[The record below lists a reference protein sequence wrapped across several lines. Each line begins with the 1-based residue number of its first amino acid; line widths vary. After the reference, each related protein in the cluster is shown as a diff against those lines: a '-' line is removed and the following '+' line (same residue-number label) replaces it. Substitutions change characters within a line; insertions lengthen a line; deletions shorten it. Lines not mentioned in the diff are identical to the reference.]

1 MDAPT
6 PPSLSEASPV
16 AATPLGARL
25 MNVFVAPGEVFEEV
39 KAGPPATGNWLAP
52 MLLACVV
59 SVAFVWVVF
68 SQDTILRSVREAQEK
83 QIQKMVDA
91 GKLQKDQAQAALN
104 AIERFSSPRILKI
117 GGSIAAVAGNVGF
130 LFLLAVVLWLVG
142 NKGFKA
148 PFTYLQAV
156 EVCGLASMI
165 NVLGAI
171 VSSLVIVIMGNLQM
185 SLGPVLL
192 VRNFDPANKLHA
204 LLSSLNLPMLWYVGV
219 LAVGLSKLSGVSF
232 GKAALW
238 AYGLWAALILAL
250 VLPGWGR

>member
-1 MDAPT
+1 MDTST
-6 PPSLSEASPV
+6 PPGLSEETPV
-16 AATPLGARL
+16 TATSLGARL

-39 KAGPPATGNWLAP
+39 KAGPPATGNWLVP
-52 MLLACVV
+52 MLLSCVV

-68 SQDTILRSVREAQEK
+68 SQETILRSVREAQEK
-83 QIQKMVDA
+83 QIQKMVDS
-91 GKLQKDQAQAALN
+91 GKLRKDQAEAALN
-104 AIERFSSPRILKI
+104 AIERFSGPTILKI
-117 GGSIAAVAGNVGF
+117 GGSIGAVASSVGL
-130 LFLLAVVLWLVG
+130 LFLLALVLWLVG

-148 PFTYLQAV
+148 QFTYMQAV

-165 NVLGAI
+165 GILGAI

-192 VRNFDPANKLHA
+192 VSNFDPANKVHA
-204 LLSSLNLPMLWYVGV
+204 LLSSLNLPMLWHVGV